1 MNELPLPLRMTNVG
15 QCKRLETVTEFHA
28 EIVLPVL
35 GPTKI
40 EVRLV
45 FHLDIHYLGKT
56 YLISLEYSKA
66 LILCCVHIFDAMLCS
81 SYPTAFA

>member
-1 MNELPLPLRMTNVG
+1 VNELPLPLRMTNVG
-15 QCKRLETVTEFHA
+15 QCNRLETMTEFHA

-45 FHLDIHYLGKT
+45 FPDSKRFLKERLGFGV
-56 YLISLEYSKA
+56 L
-66 LILCCVHIFDAMLCS
+66 VH
-81 SYPTAFA
+81 TK